1 MLNFLIMLRKDPDDN
16 ELIDR
21 ILKGEV
27 NIYRF
32 LLNKYEPVVL
42 RILKKRLPFE
52 QVEEVAQ
59 VVFIKAYESLPSYR
73 RQSCFKNWLSSIA
86 IRSCYDFW
94 RVRYKKKEVNISSI
108 AVKDK
113 EWLDKALLEQSFDVL
128 TKKGQENE
136 AREILEWAFNKLSPE
151 DKIVLELIYLEGFSN
166 KEASDLLG
174 WGIAKVKVRS
184 FRSRKKLE
192 KILNLNY

>member
-1 MLNFLIMLRKDPDDN
+1 MLRKDPDDN

-94 RVRYKKKEVNISSI
+94 RVRYKKKEV
-108 AVKDK
+108 
-113 EWLDKALLEQSFDVL
+113 Q
-128 TKKGQENE
+128 T
-136 AREILEWAFNKLSPE
+136 
-151 DKIVLELIYLEGFSN
+151 
-166 KEASDLLG
+166 
-174 WGIAKVKVRS
+174 
-184 FRSRKKLE
+184 
-192 KILNLNY
+192 

>member
-1 MLNFLIMLRKDPDDN
+1 MLRKDPDDN

-59 VVFIKAYESLPSYR
+59 VVFIKAYESLSSYR

-108 AVKDK
+108 AEKDK

-128 TKKGQENE
+128 AKKGQENE

>member
-1 MLNFLIMLRKDPDDN
+1 MLRKDPDDN

-59 VVFIKAYESLPSYR
+59 VVFIKVHLVSYSL
-73 RQSCFKNWLSSIA
+73 
-86 IRSCYDFW
+86 
-94 RVRYKKKEVNISSI
+94 
-108 AVKDK
+108 
-113 EWLDKALLEQSFDVL
+113 
-128 TKKGQENE
+128 
-136 AREILEWAFNKLSPE
+136 
-151 DKIVLELIYLEGFSN
+151 
-166 KEASDLLG
+166 
-174 WGIAKVKVRS
+174 
-184 FRSRKKLE
+184 
-192 KILNLNY
+192 